1 MAKRTFTSVVALQ
14 NYIESACNKAV
25 ENAAKRI
32 KDKLTEFIDEQYY
45 NDTGF
50 YPNWYK
56 RTETFLRSTAYEM
69 LSSTKAQIGIDTD
82 SMHYSNN
89 FSGEQVALWASESM
103 HGAPYYQTDTQS
115 YWNAFLEWADENVAS
130 ILREELQKQGLQTVK
145 R

>member
-14 NYIESACNKAV
+14 NYIESACSKAV
-25 ENAAKRI
+25 ENAAIRI
-32 KDKLTEFIDEQYY
+32 KDKLHDFIEEQYY
-45 NDTGF
+45 NDPGF
-50 YPNWYK
+50 YPNWYR
-56 RTETFLRSTAYEM
+56 RTETFLWANAYEM
-69 LSSTKAQIGIDTD
+69 LSPTKAQIGIDTD

-115 YWNAFLEWADENVAS
+115 YWNAFLEWADENVVL
-130 ILREELQKQGLQTVK
+130 ILKEELQKQGLQTVN